1 MFRDV
6 KWVSASDVSFTIGDP
21 PEALWMLNEDGTV
34 NRDSFHIEEKCPHKE
49 KQMLIDKQV
58 EGFRRGADDEC
69 EWIEGYAVTFDRDG
83 EPVIIVSPDIEML
96 KANVRRMTGQQLD
109 EGGVRKVRVRSCDE

>member
-1 MFRDV
+1 
-6 KWVSASDVSFTIGDP
+6 
-21 PEALWMLNEDGTV
+21 
-34 NRDSFHIEEKCPHKE
+34 
-49 KQMLIDKQV
+49 MLIDKQV